1 MKANTMGA
9 ARMGRRA
16 LAVFMAAAM
25 SAACCACGAGAD
37 PPAAQTAEGGSA
49 AEGVETQMQDTNV
62 SETKTGEAAAQTQ
75 QSNPYGIDP
84 SLPCWAAF
92 DEPVTITTVYE
103 ENTAAKYAPGDDI
116 TSNLWHRDYEQ
127 YFNVKVETL
136 WTSTEYMNKL
146 NLSIASGQLPDV
158 FRCNTSQLV
167 ELMDAGL
174 LMDVTDLVEEYASPR
189 VRECLDADP
198 NAMEPALREGRLYGI
213 PQLHYGSIDDPDF
226 LWIRQDWLDS
236 CGLSRPQTWED
247 WEKILYAF
255 TNEDPDGNGQND
267 TYGFGLDKGL
277 SQMKMMAVAF
287 GAHPGIWIKDE
298 SGKLVYGNVQ
308 KEMKGVLETF
318 AKWYKDGVINT
329 DFISQD
335 TDAMNQNFISGKVG
349 ATCSHQATGWVPGID
364 VIKNNGNEAVMYPTP
379 IPSQNGETVMHTVD
393 WGNSL
398 YTVITK
404 DCKNPEAVMK
414 LINFYIYMNNDAT
427 DISWDTVLEHMEND
441 MPHITG
447 AFRMIDPNADWNQ
460 YKKIW
465 AAFDTRDE
473 SVFTTPPEIEKYK
486 GALKWLDNK
495 DPDGYGYWSQM
506 AAYDIANTVLTEGKY
521 LDDEFHGVSVPTMV
535 KKGSTLDALLQEG
548 FTQMITGVK
557 PIDYFDTLVDSW
569 NKSGGAQMTEEM
581 NEMYGN

>member
-1 MKANTMGA
+1 MKSGMKGF
-9 ARMGRRA
+9 RHKGRRV
-16 LAVFMAAAM
+16 LAVILAAAV
-25 SAACCACGAGAD
+25 SAACCACAAKGDSPTAHGTESSPATAAGIGTEAE
-37 PPAAQTAEGGSA
+37 QTQAVTQA
-49 AEGVETQMQDTNV
+49 AET
-62 SETKTGEAAAQTQ
+62 SPQTQ

-84 SLPCWAAF
+84 SMPCWAPF
-92 DEPVTITTVYE
+92 EEPVKITTVYE
-103 ENTAAKYAPGDDI
+103 ENTAAKYEPGDDI

-127 YFNVKVETL
+127 YFNVEVETL

-198 NAMEPALREGRLYGI
+198 NAMEPAQRDGKLYGI

-226 LWIRQDWLDS
+226 LWIREDWLKN
-236 CGLSRPQTWED
+236 CGLTRPQTWED

-255 TNEDPDGNGQND
+255 TNDDPDGNGQND

-298 SGKLVYGNVQ
+298 NGKIVYGNVQ
-308 KEMKGVLETF
+308 KEMKSVLETF
-318 AKWYKDGVINT
+318 SKWYADGVINT

-364 VIKNNGNEAVMYPTP
+364 VIKNNGSEAVMYPSP

-427 DISWDTVLEHMEND
+427 DIPWDTVLKHMEND

-447 AFRMIDPNADWNQ
+447 AFRMINPNADWNQ

-465 AAFDTRDE
+465 TAFDTRDE
-473 SVFTTPPEIEKYK
+473 SVFTTPPEIEKYE

-506 AAYDIANTVLTEGKY
+506 AAYDIANTVLTEGNY

-548 FTQMITGVK
+548 FTQIITGVQ
-557 PIDYFDTLVDSW
+557 PIDYFDTLVESW
-569 NKSGGAQMTEEM
+569 NKSGGDLMTEEM
-581 NEMYGN
+581 NSMYGK